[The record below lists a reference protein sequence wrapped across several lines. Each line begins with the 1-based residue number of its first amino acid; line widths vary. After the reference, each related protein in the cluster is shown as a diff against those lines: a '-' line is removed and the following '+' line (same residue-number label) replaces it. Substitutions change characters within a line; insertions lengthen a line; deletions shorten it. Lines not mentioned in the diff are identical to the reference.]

1 MTTSPSRAV
10 QALGQSIW
18 YDNIQRSLLRSGAVA
33 RMIAEQGLAGLTSN
47 PSIFEQA
54 ITGSRDYDEA
64 LAAARRAQ
72 PRATAQDLF
81 YDLAIDDIRAAADLF
96 APLYRETDGRDGL
109 VSLEVSPD
117 LAYDAEAT
125 IAEAEALFR
134 RVERPNLLIKV
145 PATQP
150 GLQAI
155 ETLIDRGINVN
166 VTLLFSI
173 ARYESV
179 VDAYML
185 GLEARLRRGQ
195 PLAGIRSVASFFVSR
210 VDALI
215 DRQLQSIIAQAI
227 PELTARAQALLGQI
241 AIANAKLAYQR
252 FQNLFHSPR
261 FGMLAEAGAHTQR
274 LLWGSTSTK
283 NPAYDDLHYV
293 ETLIGADT
301 INTLPPATFVAFN
314 DHGQAAAT
322 LDTHIDTALGQ
333 LTELEALGID
343 LGAATRQLESD
354 GVDAFAK
361 SYHNLLHAI
370 EAKVRYQAQ
379 GTR

>member
-1 MTTSPSRAV
+1 MTLPPSRAV

-18 YDNIQRSLLRSGAVA
+18 YDNIQRGLLRSGALA

-54 ITGSRDYDEA
+54 ITGSHDYDEA
-64 LAAARRAQ
+64 LTAARRAQ

-81 YDLAIDDIRAAADLF
+81 YDLAIDDIRVAADLF
-96 APLYRETDGRDGL
+96 APLYRETGGRDGL

-134 RVERPNLLIKV
+134 RVGRPNLLIKV

-150 GLQAI
+150 GIQAV

-173 ARYESV
+173 ARYEAV

-195 PLAGIRSVASFFVSR
+195 PLDGIRSIASFFVSR

-215 DRQLQSIIAQAI
+215 DRQLQSLIAQAL
-227 PELTARAQALLGQI
+227 PERTARAEALLGQI
-241 AIANAKLAYQR
+241 ANANAKLAYQR
-252 FQNLFHSPR
+252 FQTLFHSPR
-261 FGMLAEAGAHTQR
+261 FAPLAEAGAHTQR
-274 LLWGSTSTK
+274 LLWASTSTK
-283 NPAYDDLHYV
+283 NPAYNDLHYV
-293 ETLIGADT
+293 EPLIGADT
-301 INTLPPATFVAFN
+301 INTLPPATFTAFN
-314 DHGQAAAT
+314 DHGQVAAT
-322 LDTHIDTALGQ
+322 LDADIDTALWQ
-333 LTELEALGID
+333 LAELEALGID
-343 LGAATRQLESD
+343 LGTATRQLERD
-354 GVDAFAK
+354 GVEAFAK
-361 SYHNLLHAI
+361 SYHTLLQAI
-370 EAKVRYQAQ
+370 DHKVGYQAQ
-379 GTR
+379 GAS